1 MLSKKKMSKCVV
13 NLEIALEN
21 NRIVSRERDG
31 ERIKDLA
38 RHNMFDPID
47 LYANNAGALSQLIYG

>member
-1 MLSKKKMSKCVV
+1 MSKCVV